1 MEDFRRMEVN
11 NCAPS
16 RYKAAGFSSICEYV
30 RNNSDACDG
39 DGYIPWT
46 QFKVCTNSDTFEILV
61 LILAA
66 VFFLYL
72 FMMFATTVD
81 GFFSPNIVTIVDYYQ
96 IPQDIA
102 GVTLV
107 AFGNGAPDVF
117 SAIASV
123 MNVKHPEAG
132 MALSVLMGGDFFVL
146 SVVLGS
152 VILISPCQVMRRPVI
167 RDILFYLLTL
177 VCIVSVLISS
187 TELQMWQPIM
197 FLVIYLIYACC
208 VVGGSWARKQLQD
221 GSHECRWL
229 YKVIS
234 ALSGLL
240 PKKIPDGNKI
250 RPEKSPNAAANVNY
264 ALEEK
269 MNARKTDSNYAQS
282 SQNFNLKPDKM
293 GNINNLSSYRLTIPI
308 QSSNYDRC
316 IEEEEEDR
324 VITKDFLNSAT
335 VSSNIETD
343 DTKVTGILFDV
354 IRRLCPLNICQ
365 FCKADCFTKFRLILK
380 IPCMFILNLTVP
392 LATGSWNKPLAII
405 HSLSMPLAFCFAFKV
420 LFNNIGNVLPLWTY
434 ALGLS
439 TLSSIF
445 ILLFTS
451 KNMAPKYYKPVAAWF
466 GFIMSVSWIYVTS
479 GEVINT
485 VIMFGN
491 VFGICYQVLFL
502 TAVAWANSA
511 SDLVA
516 DCVIAKHGFAKM
528 AFSATFG
535 SALFSSLIGFGA
547 TFLVAKL
554 QGKTVEVS
562 IDRVKVVMLIAL
574 ATVII
579 SSLVLLFVQKFRL
592 RRFHGIYLIVFYV
605 IFLAIVLLV
614 NQHII

>member
-1 MEDFRRMEVN
+1 MEVN

-66 VFFLYL
+66 IFFLYL

-167 RDILFYLLTL
+167 RDIFFYLLTL

-187 TELQMWQPIM
+187 NELQMWQPIM

-208 VVGGSWARKQLQD
+208 VVGGSWTRKHLQE
-221 GSHECRWL
+221 GSHECRWID
-229 YKVIS
+229 KVIS

-240 PKKIPDGNKI
+240 PKKIPDSSKI
-250 RPEKSPNAAANVNY
+250 KPEQSTNVATNVNY
-264 ALEEK
+264 AFEGK
-269 MNARKTDSNYAQS
+269 MNIGKSDSNNAQP
-282 SQNFNLKPDKM
+282 SQKFNFTPDKM

-308 QSSNYDRC
+308 QNSNYGHG
-316 IEEEEEDR
+316 IEEEEDR
-324 VITKDFLNSAT
+324 VITKDFLDSAT

-343 DTKVTGILFDV
+343 DTKVMGILFDV

-380 IPCMFILNLTVP
+380 IPCMFILNLTIP

-405 HSLSMPLAFCFAFKV
+405 HSFSMPIAFCFAFKV
-420 LFNNIGNVLPLWTY
+420 LFNNIANGPPLWIY

-439 TLSSIF
+439 TLNSIF
-445 ILLFTS
+445 ILLFTD
-451 KNMAPKYYKPVAAWF
+451 KNMPPKYYKPVAAWF

-491 VFGICYQVLFL
+491 VFGIGYQVLFL

-516 DCVIAKHGFAKM
+516 DIVIAKHGFAKM

-562 IDRVKVVMLIAL
+562 IDKVKVVMLIAL
-574 ATVII
+574 ATVMI
-579 SSLVLLFVQKFRL
+579 STLVLLFVQKFRL

-605 IFLAIVLLV
+605 IFLVIVLLV
-614 NQHII
+614 NQRII